1 MKMSFI
7 FLFLL
12 INLIHLLN
20 TLNSD
25 SFRKLYTKKQK
36 ELAKK
41 LYDFTSNIPIKCKNK
56 TQKECKSIC
65 YKELHSIKSPLQQ
78 DEEKKLVE
86 KLLKVY
92 YDKSIPEKKKQKKM
106 GEVVVKF
113 LKSIGNNQAELM
125 SVGNRPSSMDMI
137 IRLLKSLFSIS

>member
-1 MKMSFI
+1 MKTSFI

-20 TLNSD
+20 TLNTEL
-25 SFRKLYTKKQK
+25 FRNFKT
-36 ELAKK
+36 EKK
-41 LYDFTSNIPIKCKNK
+41 LANDLYKFINNIPFKCQNK
-56 TQKECKSIC
+56 TQKKCNSIC
-65 YKELHSIKSPLQQ
+65 YKDLQYIEIPLKQ
-78 DEEKKLVE
+78 DDKKNMVK